1 MTPHHLFPCIRT
13 SYFSIIILFQ
23 LTLLTIFV
31 DCKMPKPKGKFQ
43 DQMIAELDKLK
54 REEGLLRRLLY
65 WVEDQKRRLAIEKM
79 QLIHLKESVSN
90 HSLNLFVH

>member
-1 MTPHHLFPCIRT
+1 
-13 SYFSIIILFQ
+13 
-23 LTLLTIFV
+23 
-31 DCKMPKPKGKFQ
+31 MPKPKGKFQ

-90 HSLNLFVH
+90 HLLNLFIH